1 MKKILLLFTFVFA
14 ISAGTTTFAQSSKEK
29 AYGTAFK
36 QEAVITPEKMTTIMA
51 DKEKLED
58 AQLTGYVS
66 KVCKKEGCWMVLRT
80 KKESGDDVMV
90 RMKDHSFTVPKDIEG
105 KTAVVKGTVVK
116 KMQSVAEQKH
126 YMEDA
131 GATADQIAK
140 ITAPK
145 PVYEM
150 QVTGVYLD

>member
-1 MKKILLLFTFVFA
+1 MKKLLFLSSFVLA
-14 ISAGTTTFAQSSKEK
+14 IAGTTTFAQSSKEK

-36 QEAVITPEKMTTIMA
+36 QESVITPEKMTTLMTN
-51 DKEKLED
+51 KEKLED

-90 RMKDHSFTVPKDIEG
+90 RMKDHAFTVPKDIEG
-105 KTAVVKGTVVK
+105 KTAVVKGTVIK

-126 YMEDA
+126 YLEDA

>member
-1 MKKILLLFTFVFA
+1 MKKILFLSTFVLA
-14 ISAGTTTFAQSSKEK
+14 IASTSTFAQSSKEK

-36 QEAVITPEKMTTIMA
+36 QEAVITPEKMTVLIA

-105 KTAVVKGTVVK
+105 KTAVVKGTVIK

-126 YMEDA
+126 YLEDA